1 MGRPRPSVQHP
12 SGGACCNEGASTRV
26 PKSGTA
32 NKRALIM
39 TDPSG
44 LRRLDRRAVLGG
56 LVAGAG
62 FALASKLAL
71 AEEEAGALPA
81 GPHPIEI
88 RARPIPHFD
97 RSRPDVKRFGDL
109 EFRGGLVLT
118 SPSQHFGGWSGL
130 AMEADGNSLLAVSDI
145 GSWLTADVNYDGT
158 RPAGLT
164 QARLGTLRDRRGH
177 PLRNKREQDAE
188 AVTLVDGN
196 LSRGTLLI
204 GFERLH
210 RIGRFEIRNR
220 EVQAPTGYLKMP
232 AEARKMRSNQGFE
245 ALTVLRAGPFK
256 GAVVAFAERLTEG
269 SGYHAGWIWVGD
281 EPKRFQL
288 RDIDEFNITGAV
300 GLPDGGL
307 LVLERSFRWTEGVKM
322 RLRRLMPEEV
332 RPGARLDGRIL
343 LQANSGYDIDNM
355 EGIGMHRAPSGELV
369 VSLISDD
376 NFNSLLQRTVFL
388 QFTLNE
394 HRAKNV
400 SRP

>member
-1 MGRPRPSVQHP
+1 MT
-12 SGGACCNEGASTRV
+12 NAS
-26 PKSGTA
+26 
-32 NKRALIM
+32 
-39 TDPSG
+39 
-44 LRRLDRRAVLGG
+44 RLPHLNRRAVLGG
-56 LVAGAG
+56 LAAGAG
-62 FALASKLAL
+62 LALAARLAL
-71 AEEEAGALPA
+71 AEDEAGAPPS
-81 GPHPIEI
+81 GPRPIEV
-88 RARPIPHFD
+88 RARPILHFD
-97 RSRPDVKRFGDL
+97 RNRPDVKRFGDL

-130 AMEADGNSLLAVSDI
+130 AMEADGKSLLAVSDI
-145 GSWLTADVNYDGT
+145 GSWLTADISYDGV
-158 RPAGLT
+158 RPVALT
-164 QARLGTLRDRRGH
+164 QARLGPLRDKRGRS
-177 PLRNKREQDAE
+177 LRNKHEQDAE
-188 AVTLVDGN
+188 AVTLIEGN
-196 LSRGTLLI
+196 LSHGTVLI

-220 EVQAPTGYLKMP
+220 EVQPPTGYLKMP
-232 AEARKMRSNQGFE
+232 AEARRMRSNQGFE
-245 ALTVLRAGPFK
+245 ALTVLRAGAFK
-256 GAVVAFAERLTEG
+256 GAAVAFAERLTGG
-269 SGYHAGWIWVGD
+269 SGYHTGWIWID
-281 EPKRFQL
+281 NEPKRFQL

-332 RPGARLDGRIL
+332 RPGARVNGRVL

-355 EGIGMHRAPSGELV
+355 EGIGVHRAPGGELV

-394 HRAKNV
+394 HGAKNV